1 MEEAREADKPYKFL
15 FIVVLCSVM
24 IIIGVGLVFWAMR
37 NEKEVT
43 VIDIRLSDNMSTPVD
58 FDGLV
63 LLPGQSTEYT
73 LRFSSYSSRR
83 YCVCLNFVEDEDR
96 KAYNTLKHYVR
107 AQITIGDEIAYDGL
121 LENLIDDDPI
131 RFPVNVRADLN
142 TKVKIRYY
150 LPDDIGNEA
159 KGASAAFKLL
169 VTAGNEDP
177 EWDWD

>member
-1 MEEAREADKPYKFL
+1 MERPYKL
-15 FIVVLCSVM
+15 LLVIALCSVM
-24 IIIGVGLVFWAMR
+24 IVVGVALVFWAMQ

-43 VIDIRLSDNMSTPVD
+43 VIDIRLSDNMSAPVD

-83 YCVCLNFVEDEDR
+83 YDVHLNFVEDEDR

-121 LENLIDDDPI
+121 LEKLIDDDPI
-131 RFPVNVRADLN
+131 HFPVNVRTDEN
-142 TKVKIRYY
+142 TKVKIKYY
-150 LPDDIGNEA
+150 MPDDIGNEA